1 MLRDAKEAFREKHHA
16 NRRTAVALTLRAVS
30 TKRGGIDVGGAVVLD
45 RISPRSSSTSST
57 STSSTSTSSSKGSAK
72 MGGALGLKEFM
83 HRTRVLDL
91 YRGILKVGG
100 GNI

>member
-16 NRRTAVALTLRAVS
+16 NRRTVALTLRAVS
-30 TKRGGIDVGGAVVLD
+30 TKRGRIDVGGAAVLD
-45 RISPRSSSTSST
+45 RISPRSTS